1 MNLNNAASIQL
12 LFFAFT
18 IVILWHWELFFNG
31 EFFKKKWKHTQLNIG
46 FMLTAAAVQ
55 LPLTVFLIKV
65 MQWTSIHHW
74 GIIYLIPY
82 SSHFLIKM
90 IVGIILLDFFEYLYH
105 VTMHKTSYLWDFH
118 LVHHSDTKLDVSTT
132 VREHPVETFVR
143 VSMMILVVYITGVP
157 LIVLVIR
164 QFIQTFFNI
173 TSHTSNSLPSK
184 IEKFL
189 SFIFITPDL
198 HKAHHHHQL
207 PYTDCN
213 YGDILCIWDRLFGT
227 YAKLDTKEI
236 VFGLDTVNQDQIKDF
251 NSLLNVPFNIKTKS
265 TLVSNKNIE
274 TSIQPII

>member
-1 MNLNNAASIQL
+1 MNLNNATNIQL

-18 IVILWHWELFFNG
+18 IVCLWHWELFFNG
-31 EFFKKKWKHTQLNIG
+31 EFFKSKWKHTQLNIW

-55 LPLTVFLIKV
+55 LPLTVFLIKI
-65 MQWTSIHHW
+65 MQWTAIHHW

-90 IVGIILLDFFEYLYH
+90 IFGIILLDFFEYLYH
-105 VTMHKTSYLWDFH
+105 VTMHKTSYLWNFH

-132 VREHPVETFVR
+132 VREHPIETFVR

-157 LIVLVIR
+157 LIILVIR

-173 TSHTSNSLPSK
+173 TSHASISLPPK

-198 HKAHHHHQL
+198 HKVHHHHQL

-236 VFGLDTVNQDQIKDF
+236 AFGLDTVNQDQIKDF
-251 NSLLNVPFNIKTKS
+251 NSLLNIPFNIKTKS
-265 TLVSNKNIE
+265 TLVVNKNIE
-274 TSIQPII
+274 TSIQSII